1 MFFKKKK
8 EEKII
13 EGNLSEFPN
22 LMRIKPKESYVFRSN
37 HYSCDGNYFAILS
50 FFHNDGAIDDFPTF
64 WGIDLIP
71 SGLDDDISVTNIETV
86 ERMSDGWVKEHQAK
100 AENVAQM
107 NTTEQSN
114 PGSSKMNRLKAGKR
128 EMDLNQIALEIL
140 RCRQAVLL
148 VPEIL
153 LMLMMLKVMDKR
165 V

>member
-8 EEKII
+8 EETII
-13 EGNLSEFPN
+13 EGNLKEFPN

-37 HYSCDGNYFAILS
+37 YYMCDGNYFVILS
-50 FFHNDGAIDDFPTF
+50 FFYNFGAVDDFPAF

-86 ERMSDGWVKEHQAK
+86 ERMSDGWVKEHQSQ

-107 NTTEQSN
+107 NTTEQAN

-128 EMDLNQIALEIL
+128 EMDLNQIALEI
-140 RCRQAVLL
+140 QAGAVSGLWH
-148 VPEIL
+148 I
-153 LMLMMLKVMDKR
+153 VMHGKH
-165 V
+165 